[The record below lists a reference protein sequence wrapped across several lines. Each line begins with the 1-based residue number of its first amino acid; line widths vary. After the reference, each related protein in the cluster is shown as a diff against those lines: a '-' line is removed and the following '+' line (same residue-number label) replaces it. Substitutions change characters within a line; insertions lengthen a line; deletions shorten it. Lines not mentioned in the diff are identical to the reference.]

1 MIHPLTPAM
10 SSGTQSD
17 TNPDEAMHLAVE
29 RFRAKMESSNRQFIQ
44 DRIEE
49 IEAMHLSTEDEKLHH
64 MLKYWADLDI
74 KDLRACN
81 DDAPRDIIRRVGE
94 TANVS
99 RLEDLKTIFHER
111 MDGIIPS
118 TLVTDD
124 WREMF
129 LETVESVCNEAAEQ
143 DEDDENFHIP
153 RCDELGH
160 FLRYANGVEDPD
172 FRSSGICLFEPVP
185 FGFGIRDFA
194 FPDRPSIQA
203 LPPPD
208 IAKSREELRDQLQDK
223 IIDEA
228 FIYGTVDN
236 DLEVK
241 VGFKTGL
248 GGRREHDECSWLD
261 HYDIEED
268 RMQVKLMYGSDKE
281 CY

>member
-1 MIHPLTPAM
+1 MR
-10 SSGTQSD
+10 
-17 TNPDEAMHLAVE
+17 LAVE

-44 DRIEE
+44 DRIDE

-74 KDLRACN
+74 KDLRAWNHC
-81 DDAPRDIIRRVGE
+81 APRDTIRQAREV
-94 TANVS
+94 ANVS
-99 RLEDLKTIFHER
+99 RLEDPKTTFHQY

-118 TLVTDD
+118 TLVTDE

-143 DEDDENFHIP
+143 DEDDEDFHIP

-160 FLRYANGVEDPD
+160 FIKYANGVIDPD
-172 FRSSGICLFEPVP
+172 FCHLGICPFDPVP

-194 FPDRPSIQA
+194 FPDHPSVQA
-203 LPPPD
+203 IPPPD
-208 IAKSREELRDQLQDK
+208 IAKSREELRDYLQDN
-223 IIDEA
+223 ILDEA

-241 VGFKTGL
+241 VGFKNWP
-248 GGRREHDECSWLD
+248 RRTS
-261 HYDIEED
+261 
-268 RMQVKLMYGSDKE
+268 RTR
-281 CY
+281 